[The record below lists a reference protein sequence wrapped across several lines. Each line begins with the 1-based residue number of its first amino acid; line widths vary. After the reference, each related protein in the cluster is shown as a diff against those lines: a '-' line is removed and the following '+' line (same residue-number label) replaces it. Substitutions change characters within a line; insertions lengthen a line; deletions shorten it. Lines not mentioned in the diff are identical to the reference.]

1 MPFLFLEPNEVL
13 EIHQTCIEKYGGAPG
28 IRDLALL
35 ESTVAMPQAGFGQE
49 YLHEDIFAMAAAYLF
64 HLARNHP
71 FVDGNKR
78 TAAAAAVTFL
88 ALNGMKLEADEK
100 KLEALVTAV
109 AGRKLDKHAVAEFFR
124 RAPYQKS

>member
-13 EIHQTCIEKYGGAPG
+13 EIHQTCLEKYGGAPG

-35 ESTVAMPQAGFGQE
+35 ESAVAMPLAGFGQE
-49 YLHEDIFAMAAAYLF
+49 YFHEDIFAMAAAYLF
-64 HLARNHP
+64 QIARNHP

-100 KLEALVTAV
+100 KLEALVRAV
-109 AGRKLDKHAVAEFFR
+109 AEGKADKHKVAEFFR
-124 RAPYQKS
+124 RAPCNKL